1 MSGIQ
6 GLGSPAANYAA
17 SLIASGAQG
26 SDATLPVQPGS
37 SLSANQIE
45 QLQRKLQQ
53 AVQQA
58 FQQASQG
65 QSLDNVRQSL
75 RQNVSDT
82 LSKYGFSDADRDSVL
97 GQLDQVFGQ
106 GTSQTD
112 VQQQVQQLL
121 QNVIDNLRSGAGNSG
136 VVSAS
141 PSDMLGQ
148 GLDLMG

>member
-26 SDATLPVQPGS
+26 ADAALPVQPGS
-37 SLSANQIE
+37 ALSPSQIE

-65 QSLDNVRQSL
+65 KSLDDVRQSL
-75 RQNVSDT
+75 RQSVSDT
-82 LSKYGFSDADRDSVL
+82 LSKYGFSDADRNSVL

-106 GTSQTD
+106 GATQTD
-112 VQQQVQQLL
+112 VQQQVQQLM
-121 QNVIDNLRSGAGNSG
+121 QNVIDNLQNGGSGGAAA
-136 VVSAS
+136 SAS
-141 PSDMLGQ
+141 PSDTLGQ

>member
-26 SDATLPVQPGS
+26 GDTALPVQPGS
-37 SLSANQIE
+37 ALSSSQIE

-65 QSLDNVRQSL
+65 KSLDDVRQSL
-75 RQNVSDT
+75 RQSVSET
-82 LSKYGFSDADRDSVL
+82 LSKYGFSEAHRKSVL
-97 GQLDQVFGQ
+97 GQLDQVFSEGA
-106 GTSQTD
+106 TQTD
-112 VQQQVQQLL
+112 VRQQVQQLL
-121 QNVIDNLRSGAGNSG
+121 QNVIDNLQNGDSSAA
-136 VVSAS
+136 SAS
-141 PSDMLGQ
+141 ASGSDTLGQ